1 MMDIDA
7 EQRTLLDRLACRT
20 LHETYSYAEIV
31 RDADLLAD
39 VFTDDGVWG
48 VAHGRDGIRQQMLV
62 SFGLYPTYWMYQN
75 LRLLKGHK
83 QLSIS
88 PAWRTFGAFIPLIG
102 LLFFKDQLQLFAETA
117 AADSIAIEFSPWART
132 LAFTAV
138 SLLGEL
144 PNPWWIMATG
154 AVLVLLPVQRAL
166 NQYWAIEQPGLPM
179 RQRFSSGEIT
189 FLVVCGAVWLLL
201 IFASIADDRLVVAL
215 A

>member
-1 MMDIDA
+1 PVAQRMVSDPEYTRDDA
-7 EQRTLLDRLACRT
+7 LPPTIAVP
-20 LHETYSYAEIV
+20 AG
-31 RDADLLAD
+31 
-39 VFTDDGVWG
+39 VFSNAQPLQHLV
-48 VAHGRDGIRQQMLV
+48 VLSVV

-201 IFASIADDRLVVAL
+201 IFASIAADRLVVAL